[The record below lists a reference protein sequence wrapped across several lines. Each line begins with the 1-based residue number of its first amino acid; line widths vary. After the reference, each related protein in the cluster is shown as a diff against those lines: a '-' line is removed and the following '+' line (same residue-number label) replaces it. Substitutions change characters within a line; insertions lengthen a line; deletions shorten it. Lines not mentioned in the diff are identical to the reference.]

1 MAENLPKVGSGTV
14 TLVQKVQSC
23 RQDKPKEEHA
33 ETHSY
38 QWLRSLLSKESACSA
53 GDPGLIPGSGRYP
66 GEENGNPLQYS
77 FLENSMYRGAHQAT
91 VHGVTRVRHNLATKP
106 PQRQKILKSVREK
119 QQITKE
125 PPGFVFKL

>member
-23 RQDKPKEEHA
+23 RQDKPKEKHA

-38 QWLRSLLSKESACSA
+38 QWLLSLLSKESACSA
-53 GDPGLIPGSGRYP
+53 EDPGLIPGSGRYP

-77 FLENSMYRGAHQAT
+77 WRIPCTEEP
-91 VHGVTRVRHNLATKP
+91 TR
-106 PQRQKILKSVREK
+106 PQSTESQESD
-119 QQITKE
+119 TT
-125 PPGFVFKL
+125 